1 VNRKPYKAA
10 CVFVIKRN
18 GEVYRY
24 MVRTTVNKERRYI
37 GCFKTREEAE
47 AAYLKFK
54 EKIDAEHGVR

>member
-1 VNRKPYKAA
+1 MNRKPYKGA
-10 CVFVIKRN
+10 CVFEVKRN

-47 AAYLKFK
+47 TAYRKFK
-54 EKIDAEHGVR
+54 EKLDAEHGVR